1 MTAAVAYE
9 LAGYQAN
16 ASCIARIVTKQP
28 GGEIAGLEDLAAAF
42 VERKFLLV
50 PDAAELFLREPRKW
64 RRGPRRISLS

>member
-16 ASCIARIVTKQP
+16 ASCIARIVTKQR